1 MGAMCASS
9 TINLPGSGETVSG
22 TTLPAWVS
30 AAGRALFE
38 QSAELA
44 KSPYPLYKGQRIA
57 SYDGAKLTP
66 EEQEAARLLSTSAG
80 EYQPYVDKATELAGG
95 LGRGYGATSRED
107 LLGSY
112 TGATR
117 EDLLGDYQGATR
129 EELLGDSFGN
139 FSLDTAQ
146 PYLDIYQG
154 AQDAAVREIGD
165 QTMAQQNMARASAAR
180 SGAFGGSR
188 LGITEA
194 MLGSEGAQS
203 AGDLRSRAAAEGL
216 GFAANRFEADRSASE
231 RDRASRFQA
240 EAAMRSGFE
249 QDRSARF
256 GAENTMRSGFEADRA
271 ARFGAE
277 DAARV
282 GYETDEGS
290 RLRQQEIYQGMAPMV
305 QGLREQTAAGL
316 ITTGEAKRRLDQMAL
331 DMAYADYQDQ
341 RQYPYEQINFASGV
355 LQGTPYN
362 TQNYGYNMTQQYA
375 QAPSVFGQ
383 GVGALGSLASAYA
396 LYNKR

>member
-1 MGAMCASS
+1 MCASS
-9 TINLPGSGETVSG
+9 TINLPSSGQTVSG

-30 AAGRALFE
+30 AAGRSLFE

-57 SYDGAKLTP
+57 SYDGSKLTP
-66 EEQEAARLLSTSAG
+66 EEQQAADLLAGSAG
-80 EYQPYVDKATELAGG
+80 EYQPYIDKATELAGG
-95 LGRGYGATSRED
+95 LGQGYGASTSAD
-107 LLGSY
+107 LIG
-112 TGATR
+112 
-117 EDLLGDYQGATR
+117 GDFTL
-129 EELLGDSFGN
+129 ES
-139 FSLDTAQ
+139 AQ
-146 PYLDIYQG
+146 PFLDIYQG
-154 AQDAAVREIGD
+154 AQDSAVREIGD
-165 QTMAQQNMARASAAR
+165 QTIAQQNMARANAAR
-180 SGAFGGSR
+180 GGAFGGSR

-194 MLGSEGAQS
+194 MLGAEGAQA

-216 GFAANRFEADRSASE
+216 GFAANRFD
-231 RDRASRFQA
+231 
-240 EAAMRSGFE
+240 
-249 QDRSARF
+249 
-256 GAENTMRSGFEADRA
+256 TDRA
-271 ARFGAE
+271 ARFSAE
-277 DAARV
+277 DARRV
-282 GYETDEGS
+282 GYETDESS
-290 RLRQQEIYQGMAPMV
+290 RLRQQQTYQSMAPMV

-396 LYNKR
+396 LYKR

>member
-9 TINLPGSGETVSG
+9 TINLPSSGQTVSG

-30 AAGRALFE
+30 AAGRSLFE

-57 SYDGAKLTP
+57 SYDGSKLTP
-66 EEQEAARLLSTSAG
+66 EEQQAADLLAGSAG
-80 EYQPYVDKATELAGG
+80 EYQPYIDKATELAGG
-95 LGRGYGATSRED
+95 LGRGYGATSRAD
-107 LLGSY
+107 LI
-112 TGATR
+112 
-117 EDLLGDYQGATR
+117 GDDFTL
-129 EELLGDSFGN
+129 ES
-139 FSLDTAQ
+139 AQ
-146 PYLDIYQG
+146 PFLDIYQG

-165 QTMAQQNMARASAAR
+165 QTIAQQNMARANAAR
-180 SGAFGGSR
+180 GGAFGGSR

-194 MLGSEGAQS
+194 MLGSEGAQA

-216 GFAANRFEADRSASE
+216 GFAANRFD
-231 RDRASRFQA
+231 
-240 EAAMRSGFE
+240 
-249 QDRSARF
+249 
-256 GAENTMRSGFEADRA
+256 TDRA
-271 ARFGAE
+271 ARFSAE

-282 GYETDEGS
+282 GYETDEAS
-290 RLRQQEIYQGMAPMV
+290 RLRQQETFANMAPMV

-341 RQYPYEQINFASGV
+341 RQYPYEQINFASGT

-362 TQNYGYNMTQQYA
+362 TQNYGYNMAQQYA

-396 LYNKR
+396 LYKKT

>member
-1 MGAMCASS
+1 MGAMCAGS
-9 TINLPGSGETVSG
+9 TVNLPGSSETISG

-44 KSPYPLYKGQRIA
+44 KSPYPLYQGQRIA
-57 SYDGAKLTP
+57 SYGGSKLTP

-80 EYQPYVDKATELAGG
+80 EYQPYIDRATELAGG
-95 LGRGYGATSRED
+95 LGQGYDKTSRED
-107 LLGSY
+107 LLGN
-112 TGATR
+112 
-117 EDLLGDYQGATR
+117 YQGATR
-129 EELLGDSFGN
+129 GDLLGNYQGATRDELLGGQ

-154 AQDAAVREIGD
+154 AQDAAVKGIGE
-165 QTMAQQNMARASAAR
+165 QTVAQQNMARANAAR
-180 SGAFGGSR
+180 GGAFGGSR

-194 MLGSEGAQS
+194 MLGTGGAE
-203 AGDLRSRAAAEGL
+203 AVGDLRSRAAAEGL
-216 GFAANRFEADRSASE
+216 GFASNRFDT
-231 RDRASRFQA
+231 DRAARFNA
-240 EAAMRSGFE
+240 ENTMRSGFE

-256 GAENTMRSGFEADRA
+256 NAENTMRSGFDSDRA

-277 DAARV
+277 DAARS
-282 GYETDEGS
+282 GYETEEAS
-290 RLRQQEIYQGMAPMV
+290 RLRQQQTYQSMAPMV

-316 ITTGEAKRRLDQMAL
+316 ITTGEAKRKLDQMAL

-362 TQNYGYNMTQQYA
+362 TQNYGYNMAQQYA
-375 QAPSVFGQ
+375 QSPSVWGQ
-383 GVGALGSLASAYA
+383 GIGALGSLASAYA
-396 LYNKR
+396 MYNKT

>member
-1 MGAMCASS
+1 MGAMCATS
-9 TINLPGSGETVSG
+9 TINLPSYGETVGG

-30 AAGRALFE
+30 AGGRALFE

-57 SYDGAKLTP
+57 SYGNSKLTP

-80 EYQPYVDKATELAGG
+80 EYQPYIDKATDLAGK
-95 LGRGYGATSRED
+95 LGRGYGASTSAD
-107 LLGSY
+107 LIG
-112 TGATR
+112 
-117 EDLLGDYQGATR
+117 GDFTL
-129 EELLGDSFGN
+129 ES
-139 FSLDTAQ
+139 AQ
-146 PYLDIYQG
+146 PFLDIYQR
-154 AQDAAVREIGD
+154 AQDSAVKGIEE
-165 QTMAQQNMARASAAR
+165 QTIAQQNMARANAAKGG
-180 SGAFGGSR
+180 SFGGSR

-194 MLGSEGAQS
+194 MLGTGGAE
-203 AGDLRSRAAAEGL
+203 AVGDLRSRAAAEGL
-216 GFAANRFEADRSASE
+216 GFASNRFDT
-231 RDRASRFQA
+231 DRA
-240 EAAMRSGFE
+240 
-249 QDRSARF
+249 ARF
-256 GAENTMRSGFEADRA
+256 NAENTMRSGFEADRAGRFNAENTMRSGFDSDRA

-282 GYETDEGS
+282 GYETEEGS
-290 RLRQQEIYQGMAPMV
+290 RVRQQQTYQGMAPMV

-341 RQYPYEQINFASGV
+341 RQYPMEMINFASGT

-362 TQNYGYNMTQQYA
+362 TQNYGYNMAQQYA

-383 GVGALGSLASAYA
+383 GVGALGSLGAAYA
-396 LYNKR
+396 MYKRDG

>member
-1 MGAMCASS
+1 MGAMCQGS
-9 TINLPGSGETVSG
+9 TINLPSYGETLGG

-30 AAGRALFE
+30 AGGRSLFE

-44 KSPYPLYKGQRIA
+44 KSPYPLYRGQRIA
-57 SYDGAKLTP
+57 SYDGSKLTP
-66 EEQEAARLLSTSAG
+66 EEQQAADILAGSAG
-80 EYQPYVDKATELAGG
+80 EIKPYIDRATELAGG

-117 EDLLGDYQGATR
+117 EDLLGSYQGATR
-129 EELLGDSFGN
+129 DELLGGKFD
-139 FSLDTAQ
+139 LETAQ
-146 PYLDIYQG
+146 PFLDIYQG

-165 QTMAQQNMARASAAR
+165 QTTLQQNQARASAAR

-194 MLGSEGAQS
+194 MLGSEGAQA

-216 GFAANRFEADRSASE
+216 GFAANRFDT
-231 RDRASRFQA
+231 DRASRFQA
-240 EAAMRSGFE
+240 EQALRSGFE

-256 GAENTMRSGFEADRA
+256 GAESAMRSGFEQDRA

-282 GYETDEGS
+282 GYETDESS
-290 RLRQQEIYQGMAPMV
+290 RLRQQEIYTSMAPLV

-316 ITTGEAKRRLDQMAL
+316 MSTGEAKRRLDQMAL

-341 RQYPYEQINFASGV
+341 RAYPYEQINFALGT

-362 TQNYGYNMTQQYA
+362 TQNYGYNMAQQYA
-375 QAPSVFGQ
+375 QGPSVYGQ
-383 GVGALGSLASAYA
+383 TIGALGTLGAGYFAGRNRGSS
-396 LYNKR
+396 N

>member
-1 MGAMCASS
+1 MGAMCAGS
-9 TINLPGSGETVSG
+9 TVNLPGSSETISG

-57 SYDGAKLTP
+57 SYGNSKLTP

-95 LGRGYGATSRED
+95 LGQGYDKTSRED
-107 LLGSY
+107 LLGN
-112 TGATR
+112 
-117 EDLLGDYQGATR
+117 YQGATR
-129 EELLGDSFGN
+129 GDLLGNYQGATRDELLGGQ

-154 AQDAAVREIGD
+154 AQDSAVKGIEE
-165 QTMAQQNMARASAAR
+165 QTIAQQNMARANAAR
-180 SGAFGGSR
+180 GGAFGGSR

-194 MLGSEGAQS
+194 MLGTGGAE
-203 AGDLRSRAAAEGL
+203 AVGDLRSRAAAEGL
-216 GFAANRFEADRSASE
+216 GFAANRFDT
-231 RDRASRFQA
+231 DRAARFNA
-240 EAAMRSGFE
+240 ENTMRSGFE

-256 GAENTMRSGFEADRA
+256 NAENTMRSGFDSDRA

-282 GYETDEGS
+282 GYETEEGS
-290 RLRQQEIYQGMAPMV
+290 RVRQQQTYQGMAPMV

-341 RQYPYEQINFASGV
+341 RQYPYEQINFASGT

-362 TQNYGYNMTQQYA
+362 TQNYGYNMAQQYA
-375 QAPSVFGQ
+375 QSPSVFGQ
-383 GVGALGSLASAYA
+383 GIGALGSLASAYA
-396 LYNKR
+396 MYNK

>member
-9 TINLPGSGETVSG
+9 TINLPSSGQTVSG

-30 AAGRALFE
+30 AAGRSLFE

-44 KSPYPLYKGQRIA
+44 KSPYPLYRGQRIA
-57 SYDGAKLTP
+57 SYDGSKLTP
-66 EEQEAARLLSTSAG
+66 EEQQAADLLAGSAG
-80 EYQPYVDKATELAGG
+80 EYQPYIDKATELAGG
-95 LGRGYGATSRED
+95 LGQGYGASTSAD
-107 LLGSY
+107 LIG
-112 TGATR
+112 
-117 EDLLGDYQGATR
+117 GDFTL
-129 EELLGDSFGN
+129 ES
-139 FSLDTAQ
+139 AQ
-146 PYLDIYQG
+146 PFLDIYQG
-154 AQDAAVREIGD
+154 AQDSAVREIGD
-165 QTMAQQNMARASAAR
+165 QTIAQQNMARANAAR
-180 SGAFGGSR
+180 GGAFGGSR

-194 MLGSEGAQS
+194 MLGAEGAQA

-216 GFAANRFEADRSASE
+216 GFAANRFD
-231 RDRASRFQA
+231 
-240 EAAMRSGFE
+240 
-249 QDRSARF
+249 
-256 GAENTMRSGFEADRA
+256 TDRA
-271 ARFGAE
+271 ARFSAE
-277 DAARV
+277 DARRV
-282 GYETDEGS
+282 GYETDESS
-290 RLRQQEIYQGMAPMV
+290 RLRQQQTFANMAPMV

-341 RQYPYEQINFASGV
+341 RQYPYEQINFASGT

-396 LYNKR
+396 LYKK

>member
-57 SYDGAKLTP
+57 SYGGSKLTP

-80 EYQPYVDKATELAGG
+80 EYQPYIDRATELAGG

-117 EDLLGDYQGATR
+117 DDLLGNYQGATR
-129 EELLGDSFGN
+129 EELLGGQFD
-139 FSLDTAQ
+139 LDTAQ
-146 PYLDIYQG
+146 PFLDIYQG
-154 AQDAAVREIGD
+154 AQDSAVKGIEE
-165 QTMAQQNMARASAAR
+165 QTMAQQNMARANAAR
-180 SGAFGGSR
+180 GGAFGGSR

-194 MLGSEGAQS
+194 MLGTGGAE
-203 AGDLRSRAAAEGL
+203 AVGDLRSRAAAEGL
-216 GFAANRFEADRSASE
+216 GFAANRFDADRA
-231 RDRASRFQA
+231 ARFNA
-240 EAAMRSGFE
+240 ENTMRSGFE

-277 DAARV
+277 DAARG

-396 LYNKR
+396 LYKK

>member
-1 MGAMCASS
+1 MGAMCAGS
-9 TINLPGSGETVSG
+9 TVDLPGSSETVSG

-80 EYQPYVDKATELAGG
+80 EYQPYIDRATELAGG
-95 LGRGYGATSRED
+95 LGQGYDKTSRED
-107 LLGSY
+107 LLGN
-112 TGATR
+112 
-117 EDLLGDYQGATR
+117 YQGATR
-129 EELLGDSFGN
+129 GDLLGNYQGATRDELLGGQ

-154 AQDAAVREIGD
+154 AQDAAVKGIGE
-165 QTMAQQNMARASAAR
+165 QTIAQQNMARANAAR
-180 SGAFGGSR
+180 GGAFGGSR

-194 MLGSEGAQS
+194 MLGTGGAE
-203 AGDLRSRAAAEGL
+203 AVGDLRSKAAAEGL
-216 GFAANRFEADRSASE
+216 GFASNRFDT
-231 RDRASRFQA
+231 DRAARFNA
-240 EAAMRSGFE
+240 ENTMRSGFE

-256 GAENTMRSGFEADRA
+256 NAENTMRSGFDSDRA

-282 GYETDEGS
+282 GYETEEAS
-290 RLRQQEIYQGMAPMV
+290 RLRQQQTYQGMAPMV

-316 ITTGEAKRRLDQMAL
+316 ITTGEAKRKLDQMAL

-341 RQYPYEQINFASGV
+341 RQYPYEQINFASGT

-362 TQNYGYNMTQQYA
+362 TQNYGYNMAQQYA
-375 QAPSVFGQ
+375 QSPSVWGQ
-383 GVGALGSLASAYA
+383 GIGALGSLASAYA
-396 LYNKR
+396 MYKKT

>member
-1 MGAMCASS
+1 MGAMCATS
-9 TINLPGSGETVSG
+9 TINLPSYGETVGG

-30 AAGRALFE
+30 AGGRALFE

-57 SYDGAKLTP
+57 SYGNSKLTP

-95 LGRGYGATSRED
+95 LGQGYDKTSRED
-107 LLGSY
+107 LLGN
-112 TGATR
+112 
-117 EDLLGDYQGATR
+117 YQGATR
-129 EELLGDSFGN
+129 GDLLGNYQGATRDELLGGQ

-154 AQDAAVREIGD
+154 AQDSAVKGIEE
-165 QTMAQQNMARASAAR
+165 QTIAQQNMARANAAR
-180 SGAFGGSR
+180 GGAFGGSR

-194 MLGSEGAQS
+194 MLGTGGAE
-203 AGDLRSRAAAEGL
+203 AVGDLRSKAAAEGL
-216 GFAANRFEADRSASE
+216 GFASNRFDT
-231 RDRASRFQA
+231 DRA
-240 EAAMRSGFE
+240 
-249 QDRSARF
+249 ARF
-256 GAENTMRSGFEADRA
+256 NAENTMRSGFDSDRA

-282 GYETDEGS
+282 GYETEEGS
-290 RLRQQEIYQGMAPMV
+290 RVRQQQTYQGMAPMV

-341 RQYPYEQINFASGV
+341 RQYPYEQINFASGT

-362 TQNYGYNMTQQYA
+362 TQNYGYNMAQQYA
-375 QAPSVFGQ
+375 QSPSVFGQ
-383 GVGALGSLASAYA
+383 GIGALGSLASAYA
-396 LYNKR
+396 MYNK

>member
-1 MGAMCASS
+1 MCASS
-9 TINLPGSGETVSG
+9 TINLPSYGETLGG

-30 AAGRALFE
+30 AGGRSLFE

-44 KSPYPLYKGQRIA
+44 KSPYPLYRGQRIA
-57 SYDGAKLTP
+57 SYDGSKLTP
-66 EEQEAARLLSTSAG
+66 EEQQAADILAGSAG
-80 EYQPYVDKATELAGG
+80 EIKPYIDRATELAGG

-117 EDLLGDYQGATR
+117 EDLLGNYQGATR
-129 EELLGDSFGN
+129 DELLGDSFGQ

-146 PYLDIYQG
+146 PFLDIYQG
-154 AQDAAVREIGD
+154 AQDSAVKGIEE
-165 QTMAQQNMARASAAR
+165 QTMAQQNMARANAAR
-180 SGAFGGSR
+180 GGAFGGSR

-194 MLGSEGAQS
+194 MLGTGGAE
-203 AGDLRSRAAAEGL
+203 AVGDLRSRAAAEGL

-240 EAAMRSGFE
+240 EQALRSGFE

-256 GAENTMRSGFEADRA
+256 GAESAMRSGFEQDRA

-282 GYETDEGS
+282 GYETDESS
-290 RLRQQEIYQGMAPMV
+290 RLRQQEIYTSMAPLV

-316 ITTGEAKRRLDQMAL
+316 MSTGEAKRRLDQMAL

-341 RQYPYEQINFASGV
+341 RAYPYEQINFALGT

-362 TQNYGYNMTQQYA
+362 TQNYGYNMAQQYA
-375 QAPSVFGQ
+375 QGPSVYGQ
-383 GVGALGSLASAYA
+383 TIGALGTLGAGYFAGR
-396 LYNKR
+396 NRGTG

>member
-1 MGAMCASS
+1 MGAMCATS
-9 TINLPGSGETVSG
+9 TINLPSYGETVGG

-30 AAGRALFE
+30 AGGRALFE

-57 SYDGAKLTP
+57 SYGNSKLTP

-95 LGRGYGATSRED
+95 LGQGYDKTSRED
-107 LLGSY
+107 LLGN
-112 TGATR
+112 
-117 EDLLGDYQGATR
+117 YQGATR
-129 EELLGDSFGN
+129 GDLLGNYQGATRDELLGGQ

-154 AQDAAVREIGD
+154 AQDSAVKGIEE
-165 QTMAQQNMARASAAR
+165 QTIAQQNMARANAAKGG
-180 SGAFGGSR
+180 SFGGSR

-194 MLGSEGAQS
+194 MLGTGGAE
-203 AGDLRSRAAAEGL
+203 AVGDLRSRAAAEGL
-216 GFAANRFEADRSASE
+216 GFASNRFDT
-231 RDRASRFQA
+231 DRAARFNA
-240 EAAMRSGFE
+240 ENTMRSGFE

-256 GAENTMRSGFEADRA
+256 NAENTMRSGFDSDRA

-282 GYETDEGS
+282 GYETEEGS
-290 RLRQQEIYQGMAPMV
+290 RVRQQQTYQGMAPMV

-341 RQYPYEQINFASGV
+341 RQYPYEQINFASGT

-362 TQNYGYNMTQQYA
+362 TQNYGYNMAQQYA
-375 QAPSVFGQ
+375 QSPSVFGQ
-383 GVGALGSLASAYA
+383 GIGALGSLASAYA
-396 LYNKR
+396 MYNKS

>member
-1 MGAMCASS
+1 MGAMCAGS
-9 TINLPGSGETVSG
+9 TVNLPGSSETISG

-57 SYDGAKLTP
+57 SYDGSKLTP

-80 EYQPYVDKATELAGG
+80 EYQPYIDRATELAGG

-117 EDLLGDYQGATR
+117 EDLLGNYQGATR
-129 EELLGDSFGN
+129 EELLGGQ

-154 AQDAAVREIGD
+154 AQDAAVKGIGE
-165 QTMAQQNMARASAAR
+165 QTIAQQNMARANAAR
-180 SGAFGGSR
+180 GGAFGGSR

-194 MLGSEGAQS
+194 MLGTGGAE
-203 AGDLRSRAAAEGL
+203 AVGDLRSRAAAEGL
-216 GFAANRFEADRSASE
+216 GFASNRFDT
-231 RDRASRFQA
+231 DRA
-240 EAAMRSGFE
+240 
-249 QDRSARF
+249 ARF
-256 GAENTMRSGFEADRA
+256 NAENTMRSGFEADRAGRFNAENTMRSGFDSDRA

-282 GYETDEGS
+282 GYETEEAS
-290 RLRQQEIYQGMAPMV
+290 RLRQQQTYQGMAPMV

-316 ITTGEAKRRLDQMAL
+316 ITTGEAKRKLDQMAL

-362 TQNYGYNMTQQYA
+362 TQNYGYNMAQQYA
-375 QAPSVFGQ
+375 QSPSVWGQ
-383 GVGALGSLASAYA
+383 GIGALGSLASAYA
-396 LYNKR
+396 MYNKT